1 MLLASRLQVHALAGL
16 NASQTACAFRSAI
29 YRIRSTTVKE
39 HVRAAFAPELESR
52 FAGSLYGGAV
62 GDAMG
67 AAFEFVSSAS
77 I

>member
-1 MLLASRLQVHALAGL
+1 MIAPRLLVELGISPDDAIVAGR
-16 NASQTACAFRSAI
+16 AARRHTIETDAQ
-29 YRIRSTTVKE
+29 E
-39 HVRAAFAPELESR
+39 PHVRAAFPPELESR

-67 AAFEFVSSAS
+67 AAFEFVSRAS